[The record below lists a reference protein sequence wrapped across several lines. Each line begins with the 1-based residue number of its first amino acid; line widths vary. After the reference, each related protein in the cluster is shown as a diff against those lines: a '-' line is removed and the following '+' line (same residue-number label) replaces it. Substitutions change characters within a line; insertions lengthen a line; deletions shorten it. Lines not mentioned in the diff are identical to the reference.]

1 MRPSLLARIIAS
13 IAVVIG
19 SVVMGTV
26 PAYAAD
32 VHPPAVDGTAS
43 FPLLAALGM
52 AIVLVFGLVLVLRL
66 GSIHK
71 KRMREEEAESPSDDA

>member
-13 IAVVIG
+13 FAVVIG
-19 SVVMGTV
+19 SVAIGTV

-43 FPLLAALGM
+43 FPLLAAIGM
-52 AIVLVFGLVLVLRL
+52 AVVLVFGLVLVLRL

-71 KRMREEEAESPSDDA
+71 KRMRDEQSRSPSDDA